1 MAKRKKGRLESL
13 AKLLKG
19 VYPAPDQYEAAKVFA
34 WWNRAVPPRLVEH
47 ARPVR
52 LTRGVLLVHVSSS
65 VWANELHYLSD
76 DLLTRLRTEAPALR
90 IEKIRFQVG
99 PLPDLPRRETPRPPP
114 PDPIHLA
121 SLPEDLGRALSR
133 VEDDTLR
140 KAITDAA
147 RTSLARGHSPPPKPK
162 SS

>member
-65 VWANELHYLSD
+65 VWANELHYLTD
-76 DLLTRLRTEAPALR
+76 DLLTRLREHAPESR
-90 IEKIRFQVG
+90 VDKIRFQVG
-99 PLPDLPRRETPRPPP
+99 PLPDIPPRPRDEAPP
-114 PDPIHLA
+114 PEPVRLA
-121 SLPEDLGRALSR
+121 SLPDELGRALSR
-133 VEDDTLR
+133 VEDDDLR
-140 KAITDAA
+140 QAITKAA
-147 RTSLARGHSPPPKPK
+147 TTSLARRRRKE
-162 SS
+162 

>member
-1 MAKRKKGRLESL
+1 MPKRKKGKLESV

-19 VYPAPDQYEAAKVFA
+19 VYPAPDQFDTAKVFA
-34 WWNRAVPPRLVEH
+34 WWSRSVPPRIVEH

-52 LTRGVLLVHVSSS
+52 LNRGVLLVHVSSS

-76 DLLTRLRTEAPALR
+76 DLLTRLREHVPGIK
-90 IEKIRFQVG
+90 IERIRFQVG
-99 PLPDLPRRETPRPPP
+99 PLPDLPRRSPKAPPP
-114 PDPIHLA
+114 PEPVRLA

-133 VEDDTLR
+133 VEDDQLR

-147 RTSLARGHSPPPKPK
+147 KTSLARRPKRD
-162 SS
+162 

>member
-1 MAKRKKGRLESL
+1 MAKRKKGSLETI

-19 VYPAPDQYEAAKVFA
+19 VYPAPDQFDTAKVFA
-34 WWNRAVPPRLVEH
+34 WWSRSVPARIVAH

-52 LTRGVLLVHVSSS
+52 LHRGILIVHVSSS

-76 DLLTRLRTEAPALR
+76 DLLLRLRAHVPDAK

-99 PLPDLPRRETPRPPP
+99 PLPDLPKRAPDPPP
-114 PDPIHLA
+114 PPEPVRLA
-121 SLPEDLGRALSR
+121 SLPEELGRALSR
-133 VEDDTLR
+133 VEDDQLR

-147 RTSLARGHSPPPKPK
+147 RTSLARGPKRD
-162 SS
+162 